1 MQRHEFIADN
11 TDASMFGLEIGP
23 GYAPSFPK
31 SQGWNVETL
40 DHATAEGLRE
50 KYAGE
55 TDTSSIEHIDYVTD
69 GRSIDQII
77 PRRKAYDFIYASH
90 VIEHIPDPIRFFQGC
105 NALLKPEGKLL
116 LVVPDKRRC
125 FDALRSLTSAGDFL
139 NAYYSADR
147 HHTPGNAFDFYAN
160 GATMNGGGIWESDWK
175 GRMEF
180 FQPIDRALELFRSA
194 EKSGNYVDIH
204 AWRFTPT
211 SFRLILRDLADIGLI
226 ELREIVTVPTNR
238 FEFYVAAGPQAGAMS
253 ESRMAL
259 HEAMA
264 REQIEGLEQLLA

>member
-1 MQRHEFIADN
+1 MQRHDFIADN
-11 TDASMFGLEIGP
+11 TDAGMFGLEIGP

-139 NAYYSADR
+139 NAYYGADR

-238 FEFYVAAGPQAGAMS
+238 FEFYVAAGPQAGAMA

-264 REQIEGLEQLLA
+264 REQIEGLQQLLA

>member
-11 TDASMFGLEIGP
+11 TNAGMFGLEIGP

-50 KYAGE
+50 KYEGE
-55 TDTSSIEHIDYVTD
+55 TETSSIEHIDYVTD
-69 GRSIDQII
+69 GRPIDEII

-90 VIEHIPDPIRFFQGC
+90 VIEHIPDPIRFFQSC

-139 NAYYSADR
+139 NAYYNADR

-160 GATMNGGGIWESDWK
+160 GESDWK

-180 FQPIDRALELFRSA
+180 FQPIDRALELFRTA

-211 SFRLILRDLADIGLI
+211 SFRLILRDLADIGMI

-238 FEFYVAAGPQAGAMS
+238 FEFYVAAGPQAGAMA

-259 HEAMA
+259 YEAMA
-264 REQIEGLEQLLA
+264 REQIEGLQQLLA